1 MSKVSGSSPSV
12 KSKTVYW
19 VNILPLLLFTT
30 AAADTWNTFRGNPQL
45 TGVATSHLA
54 PPLTLLWAYPTQDA
68 IESTAAIRAGT
79 VYIGSLDGQLYA
91 LDLRTGALAWQ
102 YQADGEIKS
111 SPTVADSTVYFGD
124 EAGTF
129 HAVAIHSGQ
138 RRWTFAAAAGIISAA
153 NHTGSRLYFGSYDQ
167 HLYCLDATAG
177 TLIWKIATDG
187 YIHSTPALYENRV
200 AVAGCDGYLRLLD
213 LADGTQHQ
221 QLALGG
227 YVASSA
233 AIHAGHAYL
242 GTFGNE
248 VLGVD
253 LGAGKIRWRYAHAVR
268 KFPFYSSPAV
278 ADQAVVIGGR
288 DKLVHALD
296 PQTGQPLWTFA
307 AGARVDSSPII
318 AGEYIYVGA
327 RALIALALA
336 SGAEVWRFETGA
348 AITASPAIAGD
359 RLVIGTTDG
368 VLYCFGKEV
377 KP

>member
-1 MSKVSGSSPSV
+1 M
-12 KSKTVYW
+12 
-19 VNILPLLLFTT
+19 PLYCLTLFLVT
-30 AAADTWNTFRGNPQL
+30 AATADTWNTFRGNPQL
-45 TGVATSHLA
+45 TGVAPADLA
-54 PPLTLLWAYPTQDA
+54 PPLTLRWAYATQDA
-68 IESTAAIRAGT
+68 IESTAAIHQGT
-79 VYIGSLDGQLYA
+79 VYVGSLDGQFYA
-91 LDLRTGALAWQ
+91 LDLRTGALVWQ

-129 HAVAIHSGQ
+129 HAVATHNGQ
-138 RRWTFAAAAGIISAA
+138 RRWTFTAAAGIISAA
-153 NHTGSRLYFGSYDQ
+153 NHADDRLYFGSYDQ

-177 TLIWKIATDG
+177 TLIWKIATEG

-200 AVAGCDGYLRLLD
+200 VAAGCDGYLRLLD
-213 LADGTQHQ
+213 RADGTQHQ
-221 QLALGG
+221 QLELGG
-227 YVASSA
+227 YVASST
-233 AIHAGHAYL
+233 AIHAGSAYL

-253 LGAGKIRWRYAHAVR
+253 LGAGEIRWRYAHAVR

-296 PQTGQPLWTFA
+296 PQTGQSLWTFA
-307 AGARVDSSPII
+307 AGARVDSSPVI

-327 RALIALALA
+327 RALIAIAMA

-348 AITASPAIAGD
+348 AITASPAIAAS
-359 RLVIGTTDG
+359 RLVMGATDG
-368 VLYCFGKEV
+368 VLYCFAKAVNHE
-377 KP
+377 

>member
-1 MSKVSGSSPSV
+1 MLLYFL
-12 KSKTVYW
+12 T
-19 VNILPLLLFTT
+19 LLLVTT

-45 TGVATSHLA
+45 TGVATTDIA

-68 IESTAAIRAGT
+68 IESTAAIHEGT
-79 VYIGSLDGQLYA
+79 VYVGSLDGQLYA
-91 LDLRTGALAWQ
+91 LDLHTGALVWQ
-102 YQADGEIKS
+102 YQADDEIKS
-111 SPTVADSTVYFGD
+111 SPTIADSTAYFGD

-129 HAVAIHSGQ
+129 HAVAIQNGQ
-138 RRWTFAAAAGIISAA
+138 RRWTFAADAGIISSA
-153 NHTGSRLYFGSYDQ
+153 NYTGGRLYFGSYDQ
-167 HLYCLDATAG
+167 QLYCLDATTG
-177 TLIWKIATDG
+177 TLIWKIATEG

-213 LADGTQHQ
+213 RSDGTQHQ
-221 QLALGG
+221 QLELGG

-233 AIHAGHAYL
+233 AIHAGRAYI

-248 VLGVD
+248 VLSID
-253 LGAGKIRWRYAHAVR
+253 LDTGAIRWRYAHAVR

-278 ADQAVVIGGR
+278 TDQAVVIGGR

-307 AGARVDSSPII
+307 AGARVDSSPVI
-318 AGEYIYVGA
+318 AGDYIYVGA

-348 AITASPAIAGD
+348 AIAASPAIAAG
-359 RLVIGTTDG
+359 RLVIGATDG
-368 VLYCFGKEV
+368 VLYCFGKEI

>member
-1 MSKVSGSSPSV
+1 MPL
-12 KSKTVYW
+12 YF
-19 VNILPLLLFTT
+19 LALLLVSA

-45 TGVATSHLA
+45 TGVAASDLT
-54 PPLTLLWAYPTQDA
+54 PPLTLLWAYPTADA
-68 IESTAAIRAGT
+68 IESTAAIHEGT
-79 VYIGSLDGQLYA
+79 VYVGSLDGQLYA
-91 LDLRTGALAWQ
+91 LDLHTGALVWQ

-129 HAVAIHSGQ
+129 HAVATQSGQ
-138 RRWTFAAAAGIISAA
+138 RRWTFAADAGIISSAT
-153 NHTGSRLYFGSYDQ
+153 HTGDRLYFGSYDQ
-167 HLYCLDATAG
+167 HLYCLDATVG
-177 TLIWKIATDG
+177 TLIWKIATEG
-187 YIHSTPALYENRV
+187 YIHGTPALYENRV
-200 AVAGCDGYLRLLD
+200 AVAGCDGYLWLLD
-213 LADGTQHQ
+213 RADGTQHQ

-233 AIHAGHAYL
+233 AIHAGRAYL

-253 LGAGKIRWRYAHAVR
+253 LGAGEIRWRYAHAVR

-278 ADQAVVIGGR
+278 TDQAVVIGGR

-307 AGARVDSSPII
+307 AGARVDSSPVI
-318 AGEYIYVGA
+318 AGEYIYVGT

-336 SGAEVWRFETGA
+336 SGTEVWRFETGA
-348 AITASPAIAGD
+348 AIAASPAIAAD
-359 RLVIGTTDG
+359 RLVIGATDG
-368 VLYCFGKEV
+368 VLYCFGKEI